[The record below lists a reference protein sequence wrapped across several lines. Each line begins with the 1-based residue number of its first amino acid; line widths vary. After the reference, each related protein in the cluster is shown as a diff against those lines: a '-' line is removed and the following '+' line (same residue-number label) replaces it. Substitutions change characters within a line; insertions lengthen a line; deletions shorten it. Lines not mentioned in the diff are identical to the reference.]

1 MARWHTHYE
10 PWTFLIPYI
19 FHELSKAFA
28 QMGIE
33 PPVHE
38 VRDCGL
44 DKPVQVTPSQ
54 LKLDLYDLLLG

>member
-1 MARWHTHYE
+1 MARGHTHYE
-10 PWTFLIPYI
+10 PWAFLIPYI
-19 FHELSKAFA
+19 FHELSKSFA

-33 PPVHE
+33 PPVYK